1 MLRFALLALTCFA
14 TPALAQDI
22 DCATTS
28 VQMEMNFCAE
38 RDWQAADAEL
48 NRIYK
53 AVMADMKAMDQSL
66 PPDLQGAAQTLRDAQ
81 RAWITFRDTNC
92 RLAGYPMRG
101 GSAEPL
107 LIYGCLRQ
115 MTQDRSAELQALT
128 AY

>member
-115 MTQDRSAELQALT
+115 MTQDRSAELEALT

>member
-1 MLRFALLALTCFA
+1 MLRFALLALTCLA

-81 RAWITFRDTNC
+81 RAWITFRDKNC

>member
-1 MLRFALLALTCFA
+1 MLRFALLALTCLA
-14 TPALAQDI
+14 TPTAARDI
-22 DCATTS
+22 DCANTS

-38 RDWQAADAEL
+38 QDWQAADAEL
-48 NRIYK
+48 NRVYTS
-53 AVMADMKAMDQSL
+53 VMADMKAMDQSL
-66 PPDLQGAAQTLRDAQ
+66 PPELKGAAQTLREAQ
-81 RAWITFRDTNC
+81 RAWITFRDANC

-115 MTQDRSAELQALT
+115 MTTDRSAELRALV